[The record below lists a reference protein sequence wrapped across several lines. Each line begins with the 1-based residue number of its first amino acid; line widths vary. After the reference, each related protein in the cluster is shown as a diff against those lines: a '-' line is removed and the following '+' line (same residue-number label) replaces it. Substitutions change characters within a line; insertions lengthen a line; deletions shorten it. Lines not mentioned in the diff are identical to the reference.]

1 MKRILSFLILSMWL
15 NNAHAD
21 NFKVLFVNDSNLK
34 YKNGKTVK
42 VGDIFKEA
50 NDILWEKEKQA
61 VKVINLATMKQALF
75 VGKSRV
81 KKSGIEALIDNKHLS
96 THDKSD
102 GMEETVYDKLTRT
115 FADEYDLLDSIAIH
129 SDVELSD
136 KSYFQ
141 VSYDYGDTKL
151 TKKLKNSGQ
160 NVIIDKSLFLID
172 GEQLEPRD
180 ITLSIDYVDENT
192 GFVVFIKDGILLSIY
207 PLHF

>member
-1 MKRILSFLILSMWL
+1 M
-15 NNAHAD
+15 N
-21 NFKVLFVNDSNLK
+21 
-34 YKNGKTVK
+34 
-42 VGDIFKEA
+42 
-50 NDILWEKEKQA
+50 
-61 VKVINLATMKQALF
+61 
-75 VGKSRV
+75 
-81 KKSGIEALIDNKHLS
+81 
-96 THDKSD
+96 
-102 GMEETVYDKLTRT
+102 
-115 FADEYDLLDSIAIH
+115 SIAIH